1 MCGSAHT
8 LVCNCLLISLLAL
21 VILIRVGGLP
31 LQVMSVKSVSLSIFL
46 DILLVVV
53 VVVVYDL
60 VYYCL
65 LVCFF
70 LQYAVNLQYVCL
82 V

>member
-53 VVVVYDL
+53 VVYDL

-70 LQYAVNLQYVCL
+70 LQYAVNLRYVCL